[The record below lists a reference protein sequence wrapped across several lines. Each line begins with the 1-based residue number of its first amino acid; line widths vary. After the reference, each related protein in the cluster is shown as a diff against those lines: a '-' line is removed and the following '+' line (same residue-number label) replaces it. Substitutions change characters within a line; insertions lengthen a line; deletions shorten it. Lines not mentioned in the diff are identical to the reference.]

1 MERRLHA
8 ANVVKLS
15 GKYLRSCCNPEFPVS
30 HTHDEGEDLGAEA
43 IKHTVR
49 GEPSVFAK
57 PGEKLPEHLYLADY
71 YHKYGAFMLGLDVAY
86 GNSALLPAQSE
97 ASVSVVVDNGVR
109 APNPRVS
116 LGPRTTGY
124 LYDVMKGAGYFHL
137 VVCSS
142 SIQDQAKHNIQQ
154 FAKSLCDP
162 AGFYSR
168 DQSELGN
175 RNPPD
180 IGIRFFI

>member
-1 MERRLHA
+1 MEGDAAHVHSVFGASGLNASILDAANLDWKLGYCARGLSPIKALLPTYDMERRLHA

-15 GKYLRSCCNPEFPVS
+15 GKYLRSCCNPESPVS
-30 HTHDEGEDLGAEA
+30 HTPDEGENLGAEA

-86 GNSALLPAQSE
+86 GKSALFPAQGE

-116 LGPRTTGY
+116 LGPITTGY
-124 LYDVMKGAGYFHL
+124 L
-137 VVCSS
+137 
-142 SIQDQAKHNIQQ
+142 
-154 FAKSLCDP
+154 
-162 AGFYSR
+162 
-168 DQSELGN
+168 
-175 RNPPD
+175 
-180 IGIRFFI
+180 